1 MGKERVRGREGRG
14 EEKEGRGRHGFW
26 GWIPL
31 GRERGK
37 GRGRRKGEDPQ
48 CPKCVDASVNV
59 HNYNVGYVFF
69 FPLYFVNI
77 NIILFSLFQVIVK
90 DVR

>member
-1 MGKERVRGREGRG
+1 MDQGREGRKWERKG
-14 EEKEGRGRHGFW
+14 KGRGRRKGGGVMAFG
-26 GWIPL
+26 GWILL

-77 NIILFSLFQVIVK
+77 NIL
-90 DVR
+90 